1 MYKPIFRRGIPL
13 ALLNDM
19 KQLIIFTDL
28 DGTLLDHDTYSWQAA
43 SSALEKIRRLEI
55 PLILNSSKTR
65 AEIAR
70 LRSELNLAEPF
81 IVENGSGV
89 FIAAG
94 ESESLIRFGKS
105 YDEII
110 TILNELREKE
120 GFKFKGFADM
130 DEKEVADLTGLS
142 RSGVRLARKRDCSEP
157 LIWEDSSINF
167 ERFVAKLAEKDL
179 QTISGGRFHH
189 VMGST
194 DKGRAMLWLL
204 DYLNK
209 SKPKSEWTVI
219 ALGDS
224 ANDKPML
231 ELADHAVVI
240 KPAKG
245 EPLKLEKTDN
255 VIYSNKKGPGGWQDA
270 IDQLLDRTGA

>member
-1 MYKPIFRRGIPL
+1 
-13 ALLNDM
+13 M

-43 SSALEKIRRLEI
+43 SSALERIRRLEI

-65 AEIAR
+65 AEIAH
-70 LRSELNLAEPF
+70 LQTELNLAEPF
-81 IVENGSGV
+81 IVENGGGV
-89 FIAAG
+89 FIPAG
-94 ESESLIRFGKS
+94 ESGSLIRFGKS
-105 YDEII
+105 YDEI
-110 TILNELREKE
+110 TAILKKLREAE
-120 GFKFKGFADM
+120 GFQFSGFADM
-130 DEKEVADLTGLS
+130 TEKEVSSLTGLS
-142 RSGVRLARKRDCSEP
+142 LSEVRLAKRRECSEP
-157 LIWEDSSINF
+157 LVWEDSSLNF
-167 ERFVAKLAEKDL
+167 ERFVAMLAEKDL
-179 QTISGGRFHH
+179 QTVSGGRFHH
-189 VMGST
+189 IMGST

-204 DYLNK
+204 DYLNQ
-209 SKPKSEWTVI
+209 SKPKSEWTVV

-245 EPLKLEKTDN
+245 KPLTLEITDN
-255 VIYSNKKGPGGWQDA
+255 VIYSNKKGPGGWQEA